1 VETQWIASGDLVE
14 TQWIASGDLVETL
27 SQIIYMDAKEIAL

>member
-1 VETQWIASGDLVE
+1 VE

>member
-1 VETQWIASGDLVE
+1 VE

-27 SQIIYMDAKEIAL
+27 SQIIYMDAKEIASLWF

>member
-1 VETQWIASGDLVE
+1 VE

-27 SQIIYMDAKEIAL
+27 SQIIYMDAKEIAP